1 MYFLRTQ
8 CWKSISL
15 FGGQANV
22 DTAGNADI
30 DYICACQNHQ
40 IGDLVLCIEQKKKK
54 VLINHFSVVLYY
66 SSVRLRMRVLPFF
79 QLCFNP
85 ISRFI
90 PLPFHL
96 YPFIHSSECRIFHQK
111 IHKNPSWACLLTK
124 VPGPSCF
131 EFTDRHKKNWGFG
144 SPPPPPFGV
153 GITDMVYVA
162 KSNPIAENPDFV
174 S

>member
-54 VLINHFSVVLYY
+54 RFSSTIFQWYCTTVVCGWEWEFYLSSNSVLTPSQG
-66 SSVRLRMRVLPFF
+66 S
-79 QLCFNP
+79 
-85 ISRFI
+85 
-90 PLPFHL
+90 FHYL
-96 YPFIHSSECRIFHQK
+96 FTFIHSYTHQSAVFSIKKFIRTHLEHVCSQRCLDLLVLSLQTDTKK
-111 IHKNPSWACLLTK
+111 IEGLA
-124 VPGPSCF
+124 
-131 EFTDRHKKNWGFG
+131 
-144 SPPPPPFGV
+144 PPPPHLSEWASLTWCMWQKA
-153 GITDMVYVA
+153 IQ
-162 KSNPIAENPDFV
+162 
-174 S
+174 